1 MGCGAEVSDWDDKAV
16 QDSMAGKNTDLDP
29 KMLAEVMPQVKAAIK
44 QRCIDC
50 LKENVENAK
59 NELTGR
65 RSQEGQDF
73 TDIEKLDLNVEPTEK
88 EYQEMYRVGGELG
101 MTKDLEIID
110 MPAITGIKDP
120 E

>member
-1 MGCGAEVSDWDDKAV
+1 LFKTTKSLKTKEGKTMGCGAEVSDWDDKAV

-59 NELTGR
+59 NELTEGDLR
-65 RSQEGQDF
+65 KVKTLLILRSS
-73 TDIEKLDLNVEPTEK
+73 I
-88 EYQEMYRVGGELG
+88 
-101 MTKDLEIID
+101 
-110 MPAITGIKDP
+110 
-120 E
+120 